1 LTTNAPIVSAG
12 WSAADPGAVVAAA
25 VVVVVVVV
33 VVAGVA
39 AVCAKAEPV
48 MPRARI
54 ENAEYFRSAVRRPG

>member
-1 LTTNAPIVSAG
+1 MVVAG
-12 WSAADPGAVVAAA
+12 WSAALAPPEAVA

-54 ENAEYFRSAVRRPG
+54 ESAEHFRNAVKRPE